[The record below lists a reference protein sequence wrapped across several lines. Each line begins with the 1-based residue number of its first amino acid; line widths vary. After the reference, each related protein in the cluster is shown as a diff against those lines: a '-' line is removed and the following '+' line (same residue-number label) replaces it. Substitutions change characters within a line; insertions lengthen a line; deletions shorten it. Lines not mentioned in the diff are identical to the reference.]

1 MIKILIAED
10 DYRVAEIHEQFL
22 NQISGI
28 ELIGKTRDASA
39 TLEILHQKDVELL
52 LLDIYLPDEL
62 GTSLIPKLRKIK
74 PDMDIIMIT
83 AGTDRRLLEE
93 SIRQGVFYYMIK
105 PLKASKFVNVIQDY
119 IEKRRLLKEHKKI
132 SQSLVDAYFSDKKK
146 QKDIQEDVQE
156 TLPKGIDLL
165 TLKKVKNIIK
175 EERQGITAE
184 LMGEKMGASRTT
196 ARRYLEYLMSTGNI
210 AADIEYGVIG
220 RSERKYFKR

>member
-105 PLKASKFVNVIQDY
+105 PVKASEFVNVIQDY

-210 AADIEYGVIG
+210 SADIEYGVIG
-220 RSERKYFKR
+220 RPERKYFKR